1 MIDFD
6 PFSETYFDDPF
17 SVYKRMRD
25 EAPALYLEEYDC
37 FFLSRF
43 QDIWDA
49 VSDHRFSHRS
59 GTNSQ
64 DLLVGRL
71 PARALSN
78 LVPPEHTA
86 LRKRLAPYFTPNAA
100 KRLEPVVRESVR
112 SLLQELI
119 EKGEFDVVRGFAAR
133 VAARVAFSL
142 FGLPVSDA
150 DAVMADVALAFDREP
165 GRKEP
170 TAAALQAMARI
181 NAYLGDAIAERIDRP
196 GEGDLFS
203 EFVRFEWEG
212 RRYPREEIQANLY
225 LFVIGG
231 TETLP
236 KVLSGTLHQLW
247 KDPAQRAALAT
258 DPSLA
263 PDAFWEGLRYEMP
276 TLMLGAS
283 AEEDT
288 VICGNTPVRKGQ
300 KIMHLWAS
308 ANRDE
313 REFAEPDRF
322 DIHRRAPRIL
332 SFNHGTH
339 RCLGAHIA
347 QLEGRIILEELLSVA
362 PHYEVL
368 DAKSIRIR
376 SEFFRGFQSFWID
389 AQVR

>member
-1 MIDFD
+1 MLDFD
-6 PFSETYFDDPF
+6 PFSEAYFDDPF
-17 SVYKRMRD
+17 SVYRQMRD
-25 EAPALYLEEYDC
+25 EAPAFYLEEYDC

-49 VSDHRFSHRS
+49 VSDHRFSHRR

-64 DLLVGRL
+64 DLLIDKL

-86 LRKRLAPYFTPNAA
+86 LRRRLAPYFTANAA
-100 KRLEPVVRESVR
+100 KRLEPMVRESVR
-112 SLLQELI
+112 SLLRELL
-119 EKGEFDVVRGFAAR
+119 EVGEFDVVRGFAAR
-133 VAARVAFSL
+133 VAGRVAFSL
-142 FGLPVSDA
+142 LGLPTSDA
-150 DAVMADVALAFDREP
+150 DAVIADVAMAFDREP

-170 TAAALQAMARI
+170 TEAAQQAMARI
-181 NAYLGDAIAERIDRP
+181 NAYLAEAIAERIDRP

-203 EFVRFEWEG
+203 ELVRFEWEG
-212 RRYPREEIQANLY
+212 RRFPREEIQANLY

-236 KVLSGTLHQLW
+236 KVLSGTLHQLFR
-247 KDPAQRAALAT
+247 DPDQRSSVAA
-258 DPSLA
+258 DPSLV

-276 TLMLGAS
+276 TLMLGAV

-288 VICGNTPVRKGQ
+288 VICGSQPIRKGQ

-313 REFAEPDRF
+313 REFAGPDRF
-322 DIHRRAPRIL
+322 DVRRRAPRLL

-339 RCLGAHIA
+339 RCLGANIA
-347 QLEGRIILEELLSVA
+347 QLEGRIMLEELLAAA
-362 PHYEVL
+362 PRYEVL
-368 DAKSIRIR
+368 DSRSIRIR

-389 AQVR
+389 ARG